1 MSETIWRAT
10 DNDGRCWYYG
20 EKPDWSEHQ
29 FYSQDGR
36 VLEYYGTEKPPPG
49 ECWEMT
55 VTRKGD
61 IDTDGE
67 PIGWK
72 IVGIG
77 KDGSVL
83 CEKPNGQRRRYSF
96 GDGANG
102 KPSGEAW
109 ERLVAAAG
117 AYTKEYGNQR
127 MRVSEEARELMDAY
141 AAYEAAQ
148 SAEPSGQQAMIAE
161 LQEQIRKLKVES
173 ATQTDAMVQ
182 AISEREDRI
191 GQLIGEVQRLTA
203 KLERPEMPECVR
215 ELVDAVCL
223 EFPGFFAKK
232 IAAVEAHYA
241 PPFRID
247 KPGWYL
253 ADDGLEWRVAEI
265 CGNTAWGRNACDWY
279 GFCTDPKASRPKQL
293 TKYLRPLEE

>member
-1 MSETIWRAT
+1 MSESETIWRAT
-10 DNDGRCWYYG
+10 DADGRCWLYG
-20 EKPDWSEHQ
+20 EKPDWSEHK

-49 ECWEMT
+49 ECWEIVQM
-55 VTRKGD
+55 RKGD

-83 CEKPNGQRRRYSF
+83 CEKGNGQRRRYSF

-141 AAYEAAQ
+141 VPQ
-148 SAEPSGQQAMIAE
+148 PQ
-161 LQEQIRKLKVES
+161 
-173 ATQTDAMVQ
+173 
-182 AISEREDRI
+182 
-191 GQLIGEVQRLTA
+191 
-203 KLERPEMPECVR
+203 
-215 ELVDAVCL
+215 
-223 EFPGFFAKK
+223 FPAS
-232 IAAVEAHYA
+232 
-241 PPFRID
+241 P
-247 KPGWYL
+247 
-253 ADDGLEWRVAEI
+253 
-265 CGNTAWGRNACDWY
+265 
-279 GFCTDPKASRPKQL
+279 SRPGTPQ
-293 TKYLRPLEE
+293 